1 MDLVFDWS
9 GTLAD
14 DERLTFELTRD
25 CVAHFGGGAIDWE
38 TYRAEFTIPVDGF
51 YGKHCPAAAVADID
65 RWFFGAYAQRLGEV
79 RMFEGLPAVLTRLSR
94 DHRLYVLSTLQGSLI
109 TGALG
114 AMGLEALFTEV
125 VGGAFDK
132 RDHLPAL
139 LERHGCD
146 PMETM
151 FIGDTPHDVVAGQA
165 AGVQAAAVTWGYTGA
180 QPLREAY
187 PDHLFHETAGLIH
200 HLDVEASLDVED
212 RPIVT
217 SGGLVFRPDGRALFI
232 KTDKWCGKWGTPGGK
247 VRGDEP
253 MDDAFVREVKEE
265 TGLDAE
271 DVEFVLAMDAIR
283 HPEFYKPRHFLL
295 LNFVGTTPG
304 GEVRLNYE
312 ASEARWATLDEAMEL
327 DLNDPTRHLV
337 AELLELPR
345 EGTIKVADL
354 RVTCIVGILPHERE
368 NEQDLL
374 VDVELGHDFGAPA
387 DTEDVTTTVDYAEV
401 SEVLTDWIRERR
413 FQLIETMA
421 VEGCDLILDRWPGV
435 TRVKLTIKKPDAVE
449 AAAHTAVSFEKER
462 QV

>member
-1 MDLVFDWS
+1 MNLIFDWS

-25 CVAHFGGGAIDWE
+25 CVAHFGGGPIDWK

-51 YGKHCPAAAVADID
+51 YGKHCPGTDVVDID
-65 RWFFGAYAQRLGEV
+65 AWFFDAYAERLHDV
-79 RMFEGLPAVLTRLSR
+79 RMFERLPSVIAQLSR
-94 DHRLYVLSTLQGSLI
+94 EHRLFVLSTLKGHLI
-109 TGALG
+109 SSAL
-114 AMGLEALFTEV
+114 AIMGLEGFFTEV

-139 LERHGCD
+139 LERNGCD

-151 FIGDTPHDVVAGQA
+151 FIGDTPHDVATGRA
-165 AGVQAAAVTWGYTGA
+165 AGVQTAAVAWGYTDPGA
-180 QPLREAY
+180 LLELC
-187 PDHLFHETAGLIH
+187 PDHLFEESDALSR

-212 RPIVT
+212 RPIAT

-232 KTDKWCGKWGTPGGK
+232 KTDKWLGKWGTPGGK
-247 VRGDEP
+247 IRCHER
-253 MDDAFVREVKEE
+253 MDDAFIREVKEE

-271 DVEFVLAMDAIR
+271 NVEFVLAMDAIR

-312 ASEARWATLDEAMEL
+312 ASASKWATLEEATEL
-327 DLNDPTRHLV
+327 DLNEPTRQLV
-337 AELLELPR
+337 EELLELPQ

-374 VDVELGHDFGAPA
+374 VDVELNHDFAA
-387 DTEDVTTTVDYAEV
+387 AAATEDVTTTVDYAEV
-401 SEVLTDWIRERR
+401 SQVLTEWMREKQ

-421 VEGCDLILDRWPGV
+421 VEGCDLILERWPGV
-435 TRVKLTIKKPDAVE
+435 TCVKLTIKKPDAVE
-449 AAAHTAVSFEKER
+449 AARHTAVSFEKER
-462 QV
+462 E